1 MIPLSLLLGVL
12 SGMREGSTLDR
23 SISFVSILTTS
34 VPEFA
39 SATFLVALFVFKLG
53 WLPGTSSMTGGFNP
67 VELILPVAVLV
78 LYDFGY
84 VTRMTRASMAEVMTS
99 QYIRTAVL
107 KGLPR
112 KTVIVGHALRNALIA
127 PFTVIVLQLNWLLS
141 GVIVVEVFFAYRGF
155 GKLLYD
161 ARHLRRHLPDRGL
174 HAGGGVRR
182 RVLPVHLRR
191 RLHPAQPADQVQ
203 LMASTVATQTPAAP
217 SRLGSFFG
225 ALGLLRESPIGMLG
239 AAILLFWV
247 TMAIL
252 APVLPLHD
260 PNQAIAPFQKIWATS
275 PKGDFFPLGTD
286 HKGRDILSRLIWG
299 SQRVLIWATLATAV
313 AYVVGMLMG
322 VAAGYLGGW
331 WDEILSFIGNVLL
344 SFPVMVLYI
353 IIISNLGSSGLNIVL
368 AVTFASAPG
377 IMRIVRGLV
386 LDLKTRDYIFAAQT
400 RGESPWR
407 IMLVELLPNA
417 RGPLIVDACLRLGYT
432 VITIATLGFL
442 GLGLPPPDPD
452 WGQMIAEAVPVGVFA
467 IHAMLIPA
475 LAVSSLV
482 LGFNLLADGLREISL
497 KD

>member
-1 MIPLSLLLGVL
+1 
-12 SGMREGSTLDR
+12 
-23 SISFVSILTTS
+23 
-34 VPEFA
+34 
-39 SATFLVALFVFKLG
+39 
-53 WLPGTSSMTGGFNP
+53 
-67 VELILPVAVLV
+67 
-78 LYDFGY
+78 
-84 VTRMTRASMAEVMTS
+84 
-99 QYIRTAVL
+99 
-107 KGLPR
+107 
-112 KTVIVGHALRNALIA
+112 
-127 PFTVIVLQLNWLLS
+127 
-141 GVIVVEVFFAYRGF
+141 
-155 GKLLYD
+155 
-161 ARHLRRHLPDRGL
+161 
-174 HAGGGVRR
+174 
-182 RVLPVHLRR
+182 
-191 RLHPAQPADQVQ
+191 
-203 LMASTVATQTPAAP
+203 MASTTVSQTPAAP
-217 SRLGSFFG
+217 SRLESFLG
-225 ALGLLRESPIGMLG
+225 ALALLRESPIGMLG
-239 AAILLFWV
+239 ALILLFWV
-247 TMAIL
+247 TMAVL
-252 APVLPLHD
+252 APILPLHD

-299 SQRVLIWATLATAV
+299 SQRVLIWSTLATTV

-331 WDEILSFIGNVLL
+331 WDEVISFGANVLL

-407 IMLVELLPNA
+407 IMLIELLPNA

-442 GLGLPPPDPD
+442 GLGLPPPNPD